1 MTRDQEIERVLDRWF
16 TEGPTQMPSRFL
28 DDTLDRIDRVPQ
40 QRLAGLRTRLPGM
53 NPYRGFV
60 AVATAAVVVTVA
72 GFGAAVLTQPGGIAG
87 TSPRGSALLPASVQA
102 EWQSAGTRVVPGP
115 GPGGVNSYALGVLI
129 DPTSM
134 DIQNAHT
141 HVVNSARLVA
151 PDRFEIRAITMG
163 DFWPCAVGDVGR
175 YTFSLTA
182 GDQHLT
188 LTPVSD
194 ACAGRATVLS
204 GDWLRTE
211 NGDLDPGA
219 HAAAIFRPFGGGSTA
234 QMAFTVPAAWKAIG
248 ERDGSLILAAPVSD
262 NADIRALS
270 NVSAS
275 AATCNEN
282 RSADGVGRT
291 SAAMAA
297 WLKTVP
303 GLVVSPPTTATIGGL
318 SGVMVDLSVVPGW
331 TPTCAPR
338 GIYTFSFWGSD
349 SGGWSDRLALNGS
362 AMARYVLL
370 DRGDG
375 STLVIAVEA
384 PDKATWDAFIAE
396 AMPIVQSFEFT
407 R

>member
-1 MTRDQEIERVLDRWF
+1 MTRDQDIDRVLDQWF

-28 DDTLDRIDRVPQ
+28 DDTLDRIDRAPQ
-40 QRLAGLRTRLPGM
+40 QRLAGLRTRLPAM
-53 NPYRGFV
+53 SPYLRL
-60 AVATAAVVVTVA
+60 AAAAVVVAVA
-72 GFGAAVLTQPGGIAG
+72 GFGASVLTQTGGIG
-87 TSPRGSALLPASVQA
+87 RTSPQGSALLPASLQA
-102 EWQSAGTRVVPGP
+102 QWQSVGTRVVPGP
-115 GPGGVNSYALGVLI
+115 GPGGVNTYALGVLI

-141 HVVNSARLVA
+141 DVVNSARLVA

-163 DFWPCAVGDVGR
+163 DFWLCAVGDVGL

-194 ACAGRATVLS
+194 ACAGRAAVLS

-211 NGDLDPGA
+211 IGDLDPGA

-234 QMAFTVPAAWKAIG
+234 QLAFTVPAAWKAID
-248 ERDGSLILAAPVSD
+248 ERDGSLMLSAPVSD
-262 NADIRALS
+262 NATIRALS

-297 WLKTVP
+297 WLTTVP

-318 SGVMVDLSVVPGW
+318 SGVMVDVSVVPGW
-331 TPTCAPR
+331 PPTCAPL

-349 SGGWSDRLALNGS
+349 EGGWSDRLALNGS

-384 PDKATWDAFIAE
+384 PDKATWDAFIGE